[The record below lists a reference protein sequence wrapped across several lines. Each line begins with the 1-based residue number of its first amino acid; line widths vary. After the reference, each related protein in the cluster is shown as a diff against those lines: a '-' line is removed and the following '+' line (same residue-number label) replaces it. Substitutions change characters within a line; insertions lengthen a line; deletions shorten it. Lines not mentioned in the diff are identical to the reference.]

1 MEQKIIATVGGHQI
15 TEAEVEAFIHSLP
28 REQQAYAAHPDFRKQ
43 CEEQLIAVYAF
54 AKYGEEEKID
64 ETEEFKNVMENAKF
78 KAILENARKDILA
91 QMAMRKLFA
100 TVNVTD
106 DEIKEYYE
114 ANKSKYSKGASVH
127 AKHILVDNEE
137 KCTELLNA
145 ITSGEKVFEDVAK
158 ESSTCPSGANGG
170 DLGEFG
176 RGQMVKEFEDAAFAA
191 EVGHVVGPVKTQF
204 GYHLIKVEDKKEAG
218 ESSLEE
224 VKDQIRAELSQK
236 KQEEA
241 YRAKVDELKKKYM
254 D

>member
-28 REQQAYAAHPDFRKQ
+28 REQQVYAAHPDFRKQ

-64 ETEEFKNVMENAKF
+64 ETEEFKNVM
-78 KAILENARKDILA
+78 ENARKDILA

-170 DLGEFG
+170 RPWRIRKRTDGKRVRRCRICC
-176 RGQMVKEFEDAAFAA
+176 RGWTCCRS
-191 EVGHVVGPVKTQF
+191 G
-204 GYHLIKVEDKKEAG
+204 
-218 ESSLEE
+218 
-224 VKDQIRAELSQK
+224 KDTVWISPDQS
-236 KQEEA
+236 
-241 YRAKVDELKKKYM
+241 
-254 D
+254 

>member
-1 MEQKIIATVGGHQI
+1 MEQKVIATVGGHQI
-15 TEAEVEAFIHSLP
+15 TEAEVEAFIRSLP
-28 REQQAYAAHPDFRKQ
+28 REQQAYASHPDFRKQ

-64 ETEEFKNVMENAKF
+64 ETEEFKNVM
-78 KAILENARKDILA
+78 ENARKDILA

-158 ESSTCPSGANGG
+158 ESSTCPAGAYGG
-170 DLGEFG
+170 DRGEFG
-176 RGQMVKEFEDAAFAA
+176 RGQMVKEFEDAAFTA
-191 EVGHVVGPVKTQF
+191 EIGAIVGPVQTQF
-204 GYHLIKVEDKKEAG
+204 GYHLIKVEEKKDAAVADF
-218 ESSLEE
+218 EE
-224 VKDQIRAELSQK
+224 VKNSIRNLLLQQIQNKVYSDKVKELREK
-236 KQEEA
+236 YVQE
-241 YRAKVDELKKKYM
+241 
-254 D
+254 

>member
-64 ETEEFKNVMENAKF
+64 ETEEFKNV
-78 KAILENARKDILA
+78 I
-91 QMAMRKLFA
+91 
-100 TVNVTD
+100 
-106 DEIKEYYE
+106 E

-254 D
+254 E

>member
-1 MEQKIIATVGGHQI
+1 MAMIISAVIIIAYTCLGGFLAASFTDLIQSMVM
-15 TEAEVEAFIHSLP
+15 TSALVVLVVYGIHT
-28 REQQAYAAHPDFRKQ
+28 AGGMD
-43 CEEQLIAVYAF
+43 
-54 AKYGEEEKID
+54 
-64 ETEEFKNVMENAKF
+64 NVM
-78 KAILENARKDILA
+78 ENARKDILA

-254 D
+254 E

>member
-1 MEQKIIATVGGHQI
+1 M
-15 TEAEVEAFIHSLP
+15 
-28 REQQAYAAHPDFRKQ
+28 
-43 CEEQLIAVYAF
+43 
-54 AKYGEEEKID
+54 
-64 ETEEFKNVMENAKF
+64 
-78 KAILENARKDILA
+78 ENARKDILA

-254 D
+254 K

>member
-1 MEQKIIATVGGHQI
+1 MDNQNILAVVAGEEITQKDLDALIA
-15 TEAEVEAFIHSLP
+15 ALP
-28 REQQAYAAHPDFRKQ
+28 KEQQAYAGNEHFRNQ
-43 CEEQLIAVYAF
+43 CLEQIITVHLFAKLEETEAF
-54 AKYGEEEKID
+54 AD
-64 ETEEFKNVMENAKF
+64 NLAHAKR
-78 KAILENARKDILA
+78 EILA
-91 QMAMRKLFA
+91 QMALGEAMKDI
-100 TVNVTD
+100 TVS
-106 DEIKEYYE
+106 EEEAKEYYK
-114 ANKSKYSKGASVH
+114 ANENQFMAGETVH
-127 AKHILVDNEE
+127 AKHILVDDEDKCQEILEKIIGEE
-137 KCTELLNA
+137 T
-145 ITSGEKVFEDVAK
+145 TFEDAAK
-158 ESSTCPSGANGG
+158 EFSTCPSKEKGG
-170 DLGEFG
+170 DLGAFG

>member
-1 MEQKIIATVGGHQI
+1 MV
-15 TEAEVEAFIHSLP
+15 
-28 REQQAYAAHPDFRKQ
+28 
-43 CEEQLIAVYAF
+43 
-54 AKYGEEEKID
+54 KYILKNEEKFVVTD
-64 ETEEFKNVMENAKF
+64 ELYEALQKNGNKF
-78 KAILENARKDILA
+78 LLEDITLS
-91 QMAMRKLFA
+91 
-100 TVNVTD
+100 D

-254 D
+254 E

>member
-54 AKYGEEEKID
+54 AKYGEE
-64 ETEEFKNVMENAKF
+64 VM
-78 KAILENARKDILA
+78 ENARKDILA

-254 D
+254 E

>member
-1 MEQKIIATVGGHQI
+1 
-15 TEAEVEAFIHSLP
+15 
-28 REQQAYAAHPDFRKQ
+28 
-43 CEEQLIAVYAF
+43 
-54 AKYGEEEKID
+54 
-64 ETEEFKNVMENAKF
+64 
-78 KAILENARKDILA
+78 
-91 QMAMRKLFA
+91 MAMRKLFA

-176 RGQMVKEFEDAAFAA
+176 I
-191 EVGHVVGPVKTQF
+191 GPVKTQF
-204 GYHLIKVEDKKEAG
+204 GYNLIKVEDKKEAG

-254 D
+254 E